1 VTLSPETLP
10 RHELCGLRVRV
21 ASAPNPDLVGVTGRV
36 VRETRNT
43 LVVAARAGADERRV
57 PKRGSVFEFE
67 LGPARLGTDEAAAR
81 REPAGTATEPADP
94 APDATGAGEG
104 EATAHV
110 TVDGGRLLSRPAR
123 RTEDGPTPGG
133 DDRWR

>member
-1 VTLSPETLP
+1 MTLSPETLP

-57 PKRGSVFEFE
+57 PKVESVFEFE
-67 LGPARLGTDEAAAR
+67 LGPASLGTDEAAAR
-81 REPAGTATEPADP
+81 REPAGTRSDLTEAY
-94 APDATGAGEG
+94 AAAGTGP
-104 EATAHV
+104 AHV

-123 RTEDGPTPGG
+123 RTEDGPQPDG
-133 DDRWR
+133 DELWR

>member
-1 VTLSPETLP
+1 MTLSPETLP

-43 LVVAARAGADERRV
+43 LVVAARAGADSRRV
-57 PKRGSVFEFE
+57 PKVESVFEFE
-67 LGPARLGTDEAAAR
+67 LGPASLGTDEAAAR
-81 REPAGTATEPADP
+81 REPAGTRSDLTEAY
-94 APDATGAGEG
+94 AAAGTGP
-104 EATAHV
+104 AHV

-123 RTEDGPTPGG
+123 RTEDGPQPDG
-133 DDRWR
+133 DELWR

>member
-81 REPAGTATEPADP
+81 RESPGTRSDLAGGDAPAGTGP
-94 APDATGAGEG
+94 
-104 EATAHV
+104 AHV

-123 RTEDGPTPGG
+123 RTEDGPTPDG
-133 DDRWR
+133 DERWR

>member
-57 PKRGSVFEFE
+57 PKVESVFEFE
-67 LGPARLGTDEAAAR
+67 LGPASLGTDEAAAR
-81 REPAGTATEPADP
+81 REPAGTRSDLTEAY
-94 APDATGAGEG
+94 AAAGTGP
-104 EATAHV
+104 AHV

-123 RTEDGPTPGG
+123 RTEDGPQPDG
-133 DDRWR
+133 DELWR

>member
-21 ASAPNPDLVGVTGRV
+21 ASAPNPDLVGISGRV
-36 VRETRNT
+36 VRETERT
-43 LVVAARAGADERRV
+43 LVVASRAGARERRV
-57 PKRGSVFEFE
+57 PKGGSVFEFE
-67 LGPARLGTDEAAAR
+67 LGPATLGTDEAAAR
-81 REPAGTATEPADP
+81 REPAGTATDRSTTGR
-94 APDATGAGEG
+94 TGA
-104 EATAHV
+104 AHV

-123 RTEDGPTPGG
+123 RTEDGPTPDG

>member
-1 VTLSPETLP
+1 MTLSPETLP

-57 PKRGSVFEFE
+57 PKVESVLEFE
-67 LGPARLGTDEAAAR
+67 LGPASLGTDEAAAR
-81 REPAGTATEPADP
+81 REPAGTRSDLTEAY
-94 APDATGAGEG
+94 AAAGTGP
-104 EATAHV
+104 AHV

-123 RTEDGPTPGG
+123 RTEDGPHPDG
-133 DDRWR
+133 DELWR

>member
-1 VTLSPETLP
+1 MTLSPETLP

-21 ASAPNPDLVGVTGRV
+21 AGAPNPDLVGVAGRV

-67 LGPARLGTDEAAAR
+67 LGPASLGTDEAAAR
-81 REPAGTATEPADP
+81 REPPGTRSDLAECDASAGTGP
-94 APDATGAGEG
+94 
-104 EATAHV
+104 AHV

-123 RTEDGPTPGG
+123 RTEDGPTPDG

>member
-1 VTLSPETLP
+1 MALTPETLP
-10 RHELCGLRVRV
+10 RHELCGLWTRVVR
-21 ASAPNPDLVGVTGRV
+21 ARNPDLVGVGGRV
-36 VRETRNT
+36 VRETERT
-43 LVVAARAGADERRV
+43 LVVARADGSERRA
-57 PKRGSVFEFE
+57 PKDGSVFEFA
-67 LGPARLGTDEAAAR
+67 LGPATLGTDEAAAR